1 MEDVIN
7 LTANDAAKNAPAEAS
22 PNLPTPAD
30 PMLALIQQVVIGGG
44 SIENLQ
50 LLLDMKERVDREN
63 ARKAFQAAL
72 AAAQAEIPT
81 VIKNRQNNHTR
92 SSYADLAAI
101 EQAVTP
107 VITSHGISVRFHPV
121 RSEVQGHYGVECVL
135 SHAAGHTE
143 TYRADV
149 PSDGAGISGSNN
161 KTPTHAFGSTM
172 TYGRR
177 YLLCML
183 FNISTGD
190 DDDGNARTAPP
201 VELVT
206 EEQWRELE
214 DLIPASGLKT
224 DVILK
229 KYNIAELANLPA
241 KEYVYVRNRL
251 KGLADERK
259 AKAAPQEVAQ

>member
-1 MEDVIN
+1 MEDVID

-22 PNLPTPAD
+22 PSLPTPAD

-72 AAAQAEIPT
+72 AAAQAEIP
-81 VIKNRQNNHTR
+81 VILKNRRNNHT
-92 SSYADLAAI
+92 SSKYADLAAI
-101 EQAVTP
+101 EKAVTP
-107 VITSHGISVRFHPV
+107 VITSHGISVRFHPT
-121 RSEVQGHYGVECVL
+121 RSEIAGHYGVECVL
-135 SHAAGHTE
+135 SHSAGHTE

-149 PSDGAGISGSNN
+149 PSDGVGMSGSSN
-161 KTPTHAFGSTM
+161 KTATHAFGSTM

-183 FNISTGD
+183 FNISTDD
-190 DDDGNARTAPP
+190 DDDGNVGRAAP
-201 VELVT
+201 VKLVT

-214 DLIPASGLKT
+214 DLITASGKPLS
-224 DVILK
+224 VILNAYGIDK
-229 KYNIAELANLPA
+229 LSDLPAAKYEGTRARLLELAEA
-241 KEYVYVRNRL
+241 Q
-251 KGLADERK
+251 K
-259 AKAAPQEVAQ
+259 AKAAAQEAAQ